1 MKKHFW
7 GLLPL
12 AIATSGLS
20 FAAHAALPQSGFI
33 SAASRADIAYDTIHD
48 VLYISG
54 SNSLLRYDLPSQSFL
69 APIALGGTTFGMDI
83 SPDGKTLAVA
93 NTSKTATKNFIDL
106 IDLETGTSTRAG
118 FNLSFS
124 EGGTYTVAYDA
135 DGKLLVSSRFQ
146 GSGWTPLRKYD
157 PVTGSTSTL
166 GSVRQDTMLAASAN
180 HSVIA
185 VAESNISSGPVG
197 TYRTG
202 DSSYRSAFDTYA
214 FVFEVAASRDGS
226 QLAIPT
232 YLGTYIE
239 DPALIVPSIGTYA
252 GPAPIG
258 AAYSPAKDSIY
269 LPFSQSSYVAEYD
282 TTTGLEVKRYQVD
295 GTFDWIGNHAFNEGR
310 IKVAADG
317 SYFFV
322 TLDSGVYFQSL
333 TPVPEPEAYLMLVAG
348 LGLVGIRTRRKQK

>member
-7 GLLPL
+7 GILPL

-135 DGKLLVSSRFQ
+135 EGKLLVSSRFQ

-258 AAYSPAKDSIY
+258 AAYSPVKDSIY

>member
-7 GLLPL
+7 GILPL

-157 PVTGSTSTL
+157 PVTGSTSAL

-258 AAYSPAKDSIY
+258 AAYSPVKDSIY